1 MAGKNVGRVGHN
13 FGTENGDTLCNFSSQ
28 RGKGVRCSH
37 DLIHHKKVV
46 LSEIQYEV

>member
-1 MAGKNVGRVGHN
+1 MLARVGLN

-28 RGKGVRCSH
+28 RGEGVRCSK
-37 DLIHHKKVV
+37 DLVHSKKVV

>member
-1 MAGKNVGRVGHN
+1 MLARVGHN

-28 RGKGVRCSH
+28 RGEGVWFSK
-37 DLIHHKKVV
+37 DLVNSKKVV